1 MGINSEIYLIGLAV
15 LTFLIIVFLFIRKI
29 SYSGKLKVKIEE
41 VPNSINQQTL
51 TQEKKQKTFNFEEE
65 KSKEN
70 IEEEKAKE
78 NIEEELAILN
88 LISVDKSF
96 FDIEQIFGFLLN
108 YGAVL
113 KNKYFSYVDE
123 NGNEIFR
130 IANALNPGTF
140 ESDTET
146 FAIVIASNLSSIE
159 DPVNAIKSMIE
170 FSINFSEKFHA
181 NLCDEERT
189 PITKQMISHIES
201 RAQDI
206 ARIKQL
212 KNLSSEDK

>member
-15 LTFLIIVFLFIRKI
+15 LAFLIIVFLFIRKI
-29 SYSGKLKVKIEE
+29 SNSGKLKVKIEE
-41 VPNSINQQTL
+41 VPNNINQQTL

-65 KSKEN
+65 KT
-70 IEEEKAKE
+70 KE

-123 NGNEIFR
+123 NENEIFR

-140 ESDTET
+140 ESDTKT

-159 DPVNAIKSMIE
+159 DPVGAIKSMIE

>member
-29 SYSGKLKVKIEE
+29 SNSGKLKVKIEE
-41 VPNSINQQTL
+41 VPNSINQEAL

-65 KSKEN
+65 E
-70 IEEEKAKE
+70 AKE
-78 NIEEELAILN
+78 NLEQELAILN

-96 FDIEQIFGFLLN
+96 FDIEQIFGFLSN

-113 KNKYFSYVDE
+113 KNKYFSFVDE

-140 ESDTET
+140 ESDTKT
-146 FAIVIASNLSSIE
+146 FAIVITSNLSSTE
-159 DPVNAIKSMIE
+159 DPVNTIKSMIE
-170 FSINFSEKFHA
+170 FSVNFSEKFHA
-181 NLCDEERT
+181 SLCDEERT

>member
-29 SYSGKLKVKIEE
+29 SNSGKLKVKIEE
-41 VPNSINQQTL
+41 VPNSINQEAI

-65 KSKEN
+65 E
-70 IEEEKAKE
+70 AKE
-78 NIEEELAILN
+78 NLEQELAILN

-96 FDIEQIFGFLLN
+96 FDIEQIFGFLSN

-113 KNKYFSYVDE
+113 KNKYFSFVDE

-140 ESDTET
+140 ESDTKT
-146 FAIVIASNLSSIE
+146 FAIVIASNLSSTE

>member
-15 LTFLIIVFLFIRKI
+15 LAFLIIVFLFIRKI
-29 SYSGKLKVKIEE
+29 SNSGKLKVKIEE
-41 VPNSINQQTL
+41 VPNNINQQTL

-65 KSKEN
+65 KT
-70 IEEEKAKE
+70 KE

-123 NGNEIFR
+123 NENEIFR

-140 ESDTET
+140 ESDTKT

-159 DPVNAIKSMIE
+159 DPVGAIKSMIE

-181 NLCDEERT
+181 NLCDGERT

>member
-29 SYSGKLKVKIEE
+29 SNSGKLKVKIEE
-41 VPNSINQQTL
+41 VPNSINQEAL
-51 TQEKKQKTFNFEEE
+51 IQEKKQKTFNFEEE
-65 KSKEN
+65 EDKEN
-70 IEEEKAKE
+70 IEQ
-78 NIEEELAILN
+78 ELAILN

-96 FDIEQIFGFLLN
+96 FDIEQIFGFLSN

-113 KNKYFSYVDE
+113 KNKYFSFVDE

-140 ESDTET
+140 ESDTKT
-146 FAIVIASNLSSIE
+146 FAIVIASNLSSTE

>member
-29 SYSGKLKVKIEE
+29 SNSGKLKVKIEE
-41 VPNSINQQTL
+41 VPNSINQQIS

-65 KSKEN
+65 KVKED
-70 IEEEKAKE
+70 IEQ
-78 NIEEELAILN
+78 ELAILN

-123 NGNEIFR
+123 NENEIFR

-140 ESDTET
+140 ESDTKT

-159 DPVNAIKSMIE
+159 DPVGAIKSMIE

-181 NLCDEERT
+181 NLCDGERT